1 GLSATIWTKDIEKGN
16 ELCRKIKVGMA
27 LINEITFSFDGGDYW
42 GGIKESGNKSSESKL
57 MQCLMAKSYVV
68 YSGSEKRSGWY

>member
-1 GLSATIWTKDIEKGN
+1 
-16 ELCRKIKVGMA
+16 MA
-27 LINEITFSFDGGDYW
+27 LINEINFSFDGGDYW